1 MLLLFLRGN
10 INITLKNKHTFSE
23 VSFINQLWQNTGVK
37 SRGFINSTDEIMSLI
52 CDTS

>member
-1 MLLLFLRGN
+1 MLLHFLRGN
-10 INITLKNKHTFSE
+10 INIALKNKHTFSE
-23 VSFINQLWQNTGVK
+23 VSFTNQLRLNARVK